1 MDGIERF
8 GEDGEV
14 APAVARILGKAV
26 NELETEVGCRGI
38 PVFARRFAPV
48 CDRDPGNDLPL
59 RGSGL
64 KCMANTFGRHV
75 FGIHNNGDA
84 SVQLAAGEITVD
96 DAVKKVA
103 RAASLAAARDTI
115 AEMLDNAAEQ
125 AASTAQVQFSR
136 AGENLLAI
144 LDKAARDIA
153 KEAKELGPLVAE
165 VSTDG
170 GAMRAGESVR
180 NAWARLGDLAP
191 RLDQIQTLADKL
203 RTYRIVPTERHW
215 DPYEMHYKRPDLLPG
230 IGLEPLPKGTHA
242 VRAFLA
248 QIPALPIEA
257 LEGSPRTPAERI
269 ELPDHTGEHPDKM
282 PISFDEFPDDYT
294 PFQ

>member
-1 MDGIERF
+1 MAI
-8 GEDGEV
+8 
-14 APAVARILGKAV
+14 APAGYSRTSPPELRHLHDFSNRFVALNLGGPTLKALQDSLAHAEV
-26 NELETEVGCRGI
+26 LDTE
-38 PVFARRFAPV
+38 RRTRPALI
-48 CDRDPGNDLPL
+48 DSQTD
-59 RGSGL
+59 
-64 KCMANTFGRHV
+64 
-75 FGIHNNGDA
+75 DA

-125 AASTAQVQFSR
+125 AASTARAQFSR
-136 AGENLLAI
+136 AGDKLLLI
-144 LDKAARDIA
+144 LDKAARDIGT
-153 KEAKELGPLVAE
+153 EANELEPLVAE

-170 GAMRAGESVR
+170 EAMRAGEAVR

-203 RTYRIVPTERHW
+203 RTYRIVRTERHW
-215 DPYEMHYKRPDLLPG
+215 DPYEMHYQRPDLLPG
-230 IGLEPLPKGTHA
+230 IGLESLPKGTHA
-242 VRAFLA
+242 VRVFLA

-257 LEGSPRTPAERI
+257 AEGSPKTSAGRI

>member
-1 MDGIERF
+1 MAIIQAGYSRTSPPELRHLHDFSDRFVALNLGGSTLKALQDRLAHAEVLDTERRTR
-8 GEDGEV
+8 
-14 APAVARILGKAV
+14 PALIDSQ
-26 NELETEVGCRGI
+26 T
-38 PVFARRFAPV
+38 
-48 CDRDPGNDLPL
+48 
-59 RGSGL
+59 
-64 KCMANTFGRHV
+64 
-75 FGIHNNGDA
+75 GDA

-115 AEMLDNAAEQ
+115 VEMLDNAAEQ

-170 GAMRAGESVR
+170 EAMRAGESVR